1 MSASVRP
8 ARVAP
13 RVNAGS
19 VVSRMNFAVE
29 NGWIM
34 KPSATSPATSV
45 MCGPTPPSTIRGTPN
60 GFGPGLKN
68 GVISVC
74 V

>member
-1 MSASVRP
+1 
-8 ARVAP
+8 
-13 RVNAGS
+13 
-19 VVSRMNFAVE
+19 MNFSVE

-45 MCGPTPPSTIRGTPN
+45 IRGPTPAKKMRGKPY
-60 GFGPGLKN
+60 GLGPGLKN
-68 GVISVC
+68 GVINVC

>member
-1 MSASVRP
+1 
-8 ARVAP
+8 
-13 RVNAGS
+13 
-19 VVSRMNFAVE
+19 MNFSVE
-29 NGWIM
+29 NGWTM

-45 MCGPTPPSTIRGTPN
+45 MRGPTPPRKMRGNPY
-60 GFGPGLKN
+60 GYGPGLKN

>member
-1 MSASVRP
+1 MSARVRP
-8 ARVAP
+8 TAARP
-13 RVNAGS
+13 RSSAGS

-45 MCGPTPPSTIRGTPN
+45 MLRADAAEEDRGAGRT
-60 GFGPGLKN
+60 GSGPG
-68 GVISVC
+68 
-74 V
+74 